1 MAESPSIQ
9 YGRCH
14 IKGEPKHD
22 SARRSPT
29 IQRTSMSI
37 LSVEHL
43 TKIYGDGDTAVRAL
57 DDVSFTVETGEFIA
71 IVGSSGSGKSTLLH
85 IIGGV
90 DRPTS
95 GSVYVQGQDIYR
107 RTDEQLAVFRRREV
121 GLIYQFYNLIPVLD
135 VIENM
140 TLPVLM
146 DGRPVNQER
155 LEQLTRALG
164 LSGREHYMPSQLS
177 GGQQQRVAVGR
188 ALMNSPAIVLADE
201 PTGNLDSKNSAE
213 VMRLLRDSN
222 KRLKQTLVVITH
234 DEDIAL
240 MADRVIAI
248 EDGHLVSDNR
258 RG

>member
-1 MAESPSIQ
+1 
-9 YGRCH
+9 
-14 IKGEPKHD
+14 
-22 SARRSPT
+22 
-29 IQRTSMSI
+29 MSI

-164 LSGREHYMPSQLS
+164 FSGREHYMPSQLS

-213 VMRLLRDSN
+213 VMRLLRNSN
-222 KRLKQTLVVITH
+222 KRLKQTLIVITH

-258 RG
+258 RR

>member
-1 MAESPSIQ
+1 
-9 YGRCH
+9 
-14 IKGEPKHD
+14 
-22 SARRSPT
+22 
-29 IQRTSMSI
+29 MSI

-177 GGQQQRVAVGR
+177 GGSSSASRLAGR
-188 ALMNSPAIVLADE
+188 L
-201 PTGNLDSKNSAE
+201 
-213 VMRLLRDSN
+213 
-222 KRLKQTLVVITH
+222 
-234 DEDIAL
+234 
-240 MADRVIAI
+240 
-248 EDGHLVSDNR
+248 
-258 RG
+258 

>member
-1 MAESPSIQ
+1 
-9 YGRCH
+9 
-14 IKGEPKHD
+14 
-22 SARRSPT
+22 
-29 IQRTSMSI
+29 MSI

-146 DGRPVNQER
+146 DGRPVNQEH